1 MQWRCSDALCRF
13 NLSTKS
19 LNLLYQLEPN
29 WQNQPGIQYSV
40 FLYHFPRGCLTD
52 SNGNAWG
59 RGCVTLFTNKAGGGS
74 FVHLHRDDWLVATLA
89 LTSAQAPQTRKRWDG
104 CRFFKCK
111 KKLQK
116 VSFSPHC
123 PKSIVS
129 YHTCFAQTLK
139 LYFAAIILVF
149 TNRRTLSWCVGKM
162 FWVGMRDQTPYFLP
176 TSSRSAELLIAS
188 LMRRHLSTGNFLK
201 CTF

>member
-1 MQWRCSDALCRF
+1 MEWRCSDALCRF

-19 LNLLYQLEPN
+19 LNLLYQLAPN
-29 WQNQPGIQYSV
+29 WQNQPGIQFSV
-40 FLYHFPRGCLTD
+40 FLYNFPRGCLTD
-52 SNGNAWG
+52 LNGNAWG
-59 RGCVTLFTNKAGGGS
+59 RGCVTLFTNNAGGGS

-129 YHTCFAQTLK
+129 YHTCFAQTLT
-139 LYFAAIILVF
+139 LYFAAYY
-149 TNRRTLSWCVGKM
+149 TCVYK
-162 FWVGMRDQTPYFLP
+162 P
-176 TSSRSAELLIAS
+176 T
-188 LMRRHLSTGNFLK
+188 HT
-201 CTF
+201 